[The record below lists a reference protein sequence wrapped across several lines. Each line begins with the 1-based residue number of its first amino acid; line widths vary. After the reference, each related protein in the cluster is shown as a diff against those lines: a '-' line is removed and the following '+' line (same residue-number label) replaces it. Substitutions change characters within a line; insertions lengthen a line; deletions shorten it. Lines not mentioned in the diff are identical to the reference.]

1 MNKMKTFGIIT
12 SMFLFL
18 NIANGQKHKKDPILL
33 TIGNKKIPKSEFDNI
48 YNKNNN
54 KDKPS
59 DEKSAAEYL
68 ELFINFKLKVTEAE
82 ELGLD
87 STSAFKTEL
96 QGYRKQLAQ
105 PYLTDNEVT
114 ESLIQEAYERMKFD
128 VNASHILLRLD
139 ENALPKDTIEVY
151 NKIMKIYDRISKGE
165 DFSQIAKVSSEDP
178 SAKENGGDLGY
189 FTALQMVYPFE
200 NLAFNTEVGQVSKP
214 VRTKFGYHLIKVN
227 DKRQARGQVQVA
239 HVMIKLMANAS
250 AQDSAASKAKIDEIH
265 SKLKQG
271 ADFAELAQ
279 NYSDDRGSA
288 KKGGELP
295 PFGTGRMVPEFENVA
310 FGLPNQGDISSP
322 FLTRFG
328 WHIVKKID
336 KKGLASFDEMK
347 SDLKLKVSKDSR
359 SYKSRVSLVNK
370 IKSEND
376 FKANL
381 KSKYDFIP
389 LIDSS
394 FFEGKWNVG
403 KAENLKEFMFSLNDK
418 IYSQVDFANYLNSR
432 QSKQANLPAEV
443 VINKMYES
451 FLEESCIA
459 FEENNLES
467 KYSEFK
473 ALMQEYRDGI
483 LLFELTDQKV
493 WSKAVKDTIGLED
506 FYSKNKD
513 KFMWEE
519 RIQANIYSCA
529 NEEIAKKTRKLV
541 EKSSKKGL
549 SSDDILKKINS
560 DSQLNLQIE
569 SGKFLKKENEIIDK
583 ISWEVGLTENIQKD
597 NKIVFVDRIKKLN
610 PEPKSLNE
618 AKGIITAEYQNYLEK
633 QWIESLRLKYSI
645 QVNQD
650 VFSKIK

>member
-239 HVMIKLMANAS
+239 HIMIKLVANAS

-569 SGKFLKKENEIIDK
+569 TGKFLKKENEIIDK
-583 ISWEVGLTENIQKD
+583 ISWEAGLTENIQKD

>member
-239 HVMIKLMANAS
+239 HIMIKLVANAS

>member
-569 SGKFLKKENEIIDK
+569 TGKFLKKENEIIDK

>member
-370 IKSEND
+370 IKSEN
-376 FKANL
+376 
-381 KSKYDFIP
+381 
-389 LIDSS
+389 
-394 FFEGKWNVG
+394 
-403 KAENLKEFMFSLNDK
+403 
-418 IYSQVDFANYLNSR
+418 
-432 QSKQANLPAEV
+432 
-443 VINKMYES
+443 
-451 FLEESCIA
+451 
-459 FEENNLES
+459 
-467 KYSEFK
+467 
-473 ALMQEYRDGI
+473 MQG
-483 LLFELTDQKV
+483 
-493 WSKAVKDTIGLED
+493 GL
-506 FYSKNKD
+506 
-513 KFMWEE
+513 
-519 RIQANIYSCA
+519 
-529 NEEIAKKTRKLV
+529 
-541 EKSSKKGL
+541 
-549 SSDDILKKINS
+549 
-560 DSQLNLQIE
+560 
-569 SGKFLKKENEIIDK
+569 
-583 ISWEVGLTENIQKD
+583 
-597 NKIVFVDRIKKLN
+597 
-610 PEPKSLNE
+610 
-618 AKGIITAEYQNYLEK
+618 
-633 QWIESLRLKYSI
+633 
-645 QVNQD
+645 
-650 VFSKIK
+650 